1 MKLITLE
8 NGLRIFFLKQPGL
21 RSATVGVWVAS
32 GSRYEEKGKNGIS
45 HFIEHIVF
53 KGSVKRNAFEIADAM
68 DDIGASVNA
77 YTTKDYTF
85 FYVRALDYRIQS
97 AADILFDMLKNPKLD
112 EKDIETEKGVILEE
126 ISMCED
132 DPTDVCCETNEN
144 AVFSGSGLSMEIL
157 GTRESVSALKRED
170 FVAHMNR
177 FYVPERTVI
186 GVSGSF
192 DEQEMITLIKGYYAG
207 DENTSNTLAESPVP
221 FRTGIT
227 LKKRDFEQTHIILA
241 FEGVGIWHDDL
252 YPLQLCLFILGTG
265 SSSRLNKRIREEL
278 GLVYSIDA
286 YLARYA
292 GGGYIAVQMSLSPQ
306 SEKTA
311 IEETLKIIKHL
322 SSDLTEKELQRAK
335 EKLTASLIMSREQ
348 PQSKLS
354 SLGYTQLMLSRFI
367 DDDEIIETIKNV
379 TLADVKEAAEKY
391 LNIHSLAFTAVGKV
405 RDDGFYRGIIEKANE
420 AQNTTGRG

>member
-8 NGLRIFFLKQPGL
+8 NGLRVFFLKQPEL

-32 GSRYEEKGKNGIS
+32 GSRSETKEKNGIS

-53 KGSVKRNAFEIADAM
+53 KGSDKRNAFEIADAM
-68 DDIGASVNA
+68 DEIGASVNA

-85 FYVRALDYRIQS
+85 FYVRALGHRIAS

-112 EKDIETEKGVILEE
+112 TADIETEKGVILEE

-132 DPTDVCCETNEN
+132 DPADVCCEANES
-144 AVFSGSGLSMEIL
+144 AVFSENGLSMEIL
-157 GTRESVSALKRED
+157 GTRESVSSMKKED
-170 FVAHMNR
+170 FLEHMSR

-186 GVSGSF
+186 GVSGNF
-192 DEQEMITLIKGYYAG
+192 DEQEMAGLINSYF
-207 DENTSNTLAESPVP
+207 ENDRNTGNPLAETVVP
-221 FRTGIT
+221 FQTGFK

-241 FEGVGIWHDDL
+241 FPGVGIWHEDL
-252 YPLQLCLFILGTG
+252 YPLQLCLFVLGTG
-265 SSSRLNKRIREEL
+265 SSSRLNKRIREQL

-311 IEETLKIIKHL
+311 VEETLKIIKNL

-335 EKLTASLIMSREQ
+335 EKLSASLIMSREQ

-367 DDDEIIETIKNV
+367 DDDEIIETIQNV
-379 TLADVKEAAEKY
+379 TLSEVKEAAKRY
-391 LNIHSLAFTAVGKV
+391 LDLGSLAFTAVGKV
-405 RDDGFYRGIIEKANE
+405 KDESFYREIIETAKADSM
-420 AQNTTGRG
+420 